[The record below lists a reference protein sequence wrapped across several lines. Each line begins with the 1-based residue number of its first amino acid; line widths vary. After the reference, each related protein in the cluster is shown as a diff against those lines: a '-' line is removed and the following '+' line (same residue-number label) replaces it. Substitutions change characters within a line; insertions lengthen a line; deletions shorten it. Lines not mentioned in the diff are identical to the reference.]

1 MENITQKYIKQIL
14 NTNFEDFSEKTI
26 EETKKAILDTV
37 ACMIA
42 GVQSPVGKTAIKV
55 LAELG
60 GTEEATVI
68 GYGKKL
74 PAPIAAYITGQ
85 CCVGPDLSDNYQPES
100 IIISHPGEA
109 VIPAVLALGE
119 KIGASLEDIF
129 VAIILGYETDGRYA
143 LAIEPRRPEVYNFST
158 HYTLGAAAGCI
169 KLLKLNEE
177 EAINALGIAGTL
189 APLPVTMPMWG
200 FRERPASWHRDMP
213 GHANFAAVMACL
225 FAQTEFKGTHL
236 LLEEDTKYYKIAGSD
251 NYHPEALFKNF
262 GEKYIIDA
270 ITYKTIPSCYFNQ
283 PCIEATRLIMEENNL
298 DINDVQKIEI
308 YAPTNLAK
316 NFIYYPPRT
325 SVDTASSVKYLTA
338 MYIMT
343 KKPGPD
349 WYLNFEKY
357 LKMDSYQNIA
367 GKIQVLEDTELQKIL
382 EEQEKVLGKVK
393 ISTGKQEY
401 EKIVERVKGN
411 AHNPYSLKDIED
423 KFILLSEPV
432 IGKEKAEKIVEKIKA
447 FNRSENISN
456 IFSGL

>member
-14 NTNFEDFSEKTI
+14 NTNFKDFSEKTI
-26 EETKKAILDTV
+26 EETKKAILDTM

-60 GTEEATVI
+60 GIEEATVI

-143 LAIEPRRPEVYNFST
+143 LAIEPRRPEVYSFST
-158 HYTLGAAAGCI
+158 HYTLGAAIGCI
-169 KLLKLNEE
+169 KLLKFNEE

-225 FAQTEFKGTHL
+225 FAQTEFKATHL

-298 DINDVQKIEI
+298 DINGVQKIEI

-316 NFIYYPPRT
+316 NFVYYPPGT
-325 SVDTASSVKYLTA
+325 SIDTASSVKYLTA

-349 WYLNFEKY
+349 WYLNFDKY

-382 EEQEKVLGKVK
+382 EEQGKVLGKVK
-393 ISTGKQEY
+393 ISTGKKEY

-411 AHNPYSLKDIED
+411 AHDPYSLKDIED
-423 KFILLSEPV
+423 KFMLLSELV
-432 IGKEKAEKIVEKIKA
+432 IGKEKAKKIVYKIKA

-456 IFSGL
+456 ILSGL

>member
-1 MENITQKYIKQIL
+1 MKNITQKYIKQIL
-14 NTNFEDFSEKTI
+14 NTNFKDFSEKTI
-26 EETKKAILDTV
+26 EETKKAILDTM

-119 KIGASLEDIF
+119 KIDASLEDIF
-129 VAIILGYETDGRYA
+129 VAVILGYETVGRYA
-143 LAIEPRRPEVYNFST
+143 IAIEPRRPEVYSFST
-158 HYTLGAAAGCI
+158 HYTLGAAIGCI

-251 NYHPEALFKNF
+251 NYQPEVLFKNW
-262 GEKYIIDA
+262 GERYVVDA

-283 PCIEATRLIMEENNL
+283 PCIEAVRLLMEENNL
-298 DINDVQKIEI
+298 DINNVQKIEL

-316 NFIYYPPRT
+316 NFIYYPPKT

-349 WYLNFEKY
+349 WYLNFDKY
-357 LKMDSYQNIA
+357 LKMDNYQNIA
-367 GKIQVLEDTELQKIL
+367 EKIQVLEDTELQKIL
-382 EEQEKVLGKVK
+382 EEQGKVLGKVK
-393 ISTGKQEY
+393 ISTKEQEY
-401 EKIVERVKGN
+401 EKTVEWVKGN
-411 AHNPYSLKDIED
+411 PHKPYSLKDIEN
-423 KFILLSEPV
+423 KFMLLSESV
-432 IGKEKAEKIVEKIKA
+432 IGKEIAKNIVEKIKA
-447 FNRSENISN
+447 FDRSENISN